1 MADPN
6 PLAAM
11 PIAESLAKQM
21 NESLQWMSRMW
32 GGAGAVPTA
41 VESAFGVQP
50 QLAPGP
56 SMLMP
61 TLDPNE
67 LEKRI
72 SVLKTVAH
80 WLEMNRV
87 LLHST
92 IQTLEMQRNA
102 ITAMQS
108 MAGATQAGSTP
119 SGAQAQP
126 AASATSESAAAPV
139 SFDPTLWW
147 NALQEQFARV
157 ATAAAARAESASADS
172 ARSEPAAPPEK
183 PFNKPSE

>member
-41 VESAFGVQP
+41 VESAFGGQP

-108 MAGATQAGSTP
+108 MAGATQAGSMP

-157 ATAAAARAESASADS
+157 ATAAAARAESAPADS